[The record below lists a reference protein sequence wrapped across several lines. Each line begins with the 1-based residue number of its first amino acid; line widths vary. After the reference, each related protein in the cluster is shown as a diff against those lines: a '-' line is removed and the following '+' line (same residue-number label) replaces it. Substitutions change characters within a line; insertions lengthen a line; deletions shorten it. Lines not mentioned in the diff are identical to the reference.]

1 MYIILY
7 EIKFLFRQ
15 KTFTKKNNVSLIN
28 YYLFN
33 KIEVLK

>member
-1 MYIILY
+1 MRFNLY
-7 EIKFLFRQ
+7 FNK
-15 KTFTKKNNVSLIN
+15 KPSKKNKVSLIN